1 MTYFTSEQVDLL
13 LKPIHPRRVNVRDGM
28 SYVEGYDIKAEL
40 NRVFGFGRWDT
51 EILSQAV
58 VCEVAKKMGNGR
70 DGWYVVYRTSL
81 RLIIKS
87 PDGSEVCHYDESHV
101 GESTHPIQG
110 EAHGNALTNSWTYA
124 LKRCAT
130 NLGDQFGLSLYNKGQ
145 RGALVR
151 WTLVRPE
158 AAESERAVDENDVP
172 EIAPEVQPEEPAA
185 QREHPEPQAR
195 TQAGDDEVIVTWAAK
210 LDEITTV
217 EDAVPI
223 SSELERQHKGGVIDS
238 SRYKVISNAL
248 KAKVNSLG
256 ASNGHQEQPARPARA
271 RGPSA
276 EERGA
281 VAVPTGNGDDGP
293 WVKHFEE
300 RLGAARRPDDLDG
313 LQAEIGNAV
322 RARKI
327 TPAKSADLSKALRD
341 RRNELEGVAA

>member
-1 MTYFTSEQVDLL
+1 MTATVTDLMPRLHLAERIEQAEAEVAYLEEMYGGL
-13 LKPIHPRRVNVRDGM
+13 RDG
-28 SYVEGYDIKAEL
+28 SITWQQVWPELTCASPQQAAEDEYA
-40 NRVFGFGRWDT
+40 GRLDAARR
-51 EILSQAV
+51 EL
-58 VCEVAKKMGNGR
+58 
-70 DGWYVVYRTSL
+70 
-81 RLIIKS
+81 
-87 PDGSEVCHYDESHV
+87 
-101 GESTHPIQG
+101 
-110 EAHGNALTNSWTYA
+110 EA
-124 LKRCAT
+124 
-130 NLGDQFGLSLYNKGQ
+130 
-145 RGALVR
+145 
-151 WTLVRPE
+151 VRPE

-313 LQAEIGNAV
+313 LQAQIGNAV